1 LPESIPSSGI
11 AKLPRAMATGSGGAT
26 KKADRA
32 RPGSGVASGDHVDHI
47 IEAWAKELPGLETDA
62 IALIGR
68 VLRASRLLQLEV
80 DRTLENFGLTIN
92 EFNTLNALRR
102 AGPPYRLSPK
112 QVGVSLLF
120 SSGGLTKL
128 LERLESRGLVAREPD
143 PNDGRGV
150 LVSLTSDGMDLQ
162 QRAMAAHQVNEEELL
177 TPLTDEQRESL
188 NAILR
193 QLLTA
198 FEASAGRMRPAAP
211 PVAARSAG
219 D

>member
-1 LPESIPSSGI
+1 MARRSASS
-11 AKLPRAMATGSGGAT
+11 AKLSRAAST
-26 KKADRA
+26 A
-32 RPGSGVASGDHVDHI
+32 RNDSGDHVDRI
-47 IEAWAKELPGLETDA
+47 IASWGEELPELNTDA

-68 VLRASRLLQLEV
+68 LMRSARMLQLEV
-80 DRTLENFGLTIN
+80 ERSLANFDLTIN

-150 LVSLTSDGMDLQ
+150 LVSLTPAGRRLQ
-162 QRAMAAHQVNEEELL
+162 EEAMSAHAQNEEELL
-177 TPLTDEQRESL
+177 TPLTGRQRESV
-188 NAILR
+188 NSNLR
-193 QLLTA
+193 ELLIA
-198 FEASAGRMRPAAP
+198 FEASAGRMRPGAA
-211 PVAARSAG
+211 VATGAPTPS

>member
-1 LPESIPSSGI
+1 
-11 AKLPRAMATGSGGAT
+11 MATGSGGAT
-26 KKADRA
+26 KRNRA
-32 RPGSGVASGDHVDHI
+32 RSGSGNAAGDHVDHI

-68 VLRASRLLQLEV
+68 ILRASRLLQLEV

-150 LVSLTSDGMDLQ
+150 LVSLTPEGMDLQ

-177 TPLTDEQRESL
+177 TPLTDEQREGL

-211 PVAARSAG
+211 PVAARSAR

>member
-1 LPESIPSSGI
+1 
-11 AKLPRAMATGSGGAT
+11 MARRSGGAT
-26 KKADRA
+26 QRNRA
-32 RPGSGVASGDHVDHI
+32 RSASSNANGDHVDHI
-47 IEAWAKELPGLETDA
+47 VDAWAQELPELETEA

-68 VLRASRLLQLEV
+68 VMRASRLLQLEV
-80 DRTLENFGLTIN
+80 ERSLGNLDLTIN

-112 QVGVSLLF
+112 EVGVSLLF

-150 LVSLTSDGMDLQ
+150 LVSLTPTGMDLQ
-162 QRAMAAHQVNEEELL
+162 DRAMRAHQVNEEELL
-177 TPLTDEQRESL
+177 TPLTRAQRESL
-188 NAILR
+188 NSTLR
-193 QLLTA
+193 DLLIA
-198 FEASAGRMRPAAP
+198 FEASAGRMRPGAAIAAT
-211 PVAARSAG
+211 AAR

>member
-1 LPESIPSSGI
+1 
-11 AKLPRAMATGSGGAT
+11 MATGSGGAA
-26 KKADRA
+26 KRNRA
-32 RPGSGVASGDHVDHI
+32 RSGSGTVPGDHVDHI
-47 IEAWAKELPGLETDA
+47 IEAWAKELPELETDA

-68 VLRASRLLQLEV
+68 ILRASRLLQLEV
-80 DRTLENFGLTIN
+80 DRTLESFGLTIN

-150 LVSLTSDGMDLQ
+150 LVSLTPAGRRLQ
-162 QRAMAAHQVNEEELL
+162 EEAMSAHAQNEEELL
-177 TPLTDEQRESL
+177 TPLTGRQRESV
-188 NAILR
+188 NSNLR
-193 QLLTA
+193 ELLIA
-198 FEASAGRMRPAAP
+198 FEASAGRMRPGAA
-211 PVAARSAG
+211 VATGAPTPS